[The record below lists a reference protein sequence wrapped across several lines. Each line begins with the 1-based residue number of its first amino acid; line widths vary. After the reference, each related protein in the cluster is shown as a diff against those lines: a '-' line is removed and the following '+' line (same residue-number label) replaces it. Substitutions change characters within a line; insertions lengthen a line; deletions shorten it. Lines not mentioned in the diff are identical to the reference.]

1 MRAVRD
7 NSVARFKSGKDD
19 LTAAVGI
26 AEDDPL
32 LLRLIAFSQQPDIRA
47 GRIMQYGT
55 QRDRRRLLSVLPGQI
70 HGNGAVRDQF
80 GIWIVEQGVNLD
92 GIGVLVGL
100 VIHQFDLTGGRK
112 GSSVRQ
118 RD

>member
-55 QRDRRRLLSVLPGQI
+55 QRDAGDFFPFFLVRFTVTVL
-70 HGNGAVRDQF
+70 F
-80 GIWIVEQGVNLD
+80 GISLAS
-92 GIGVLVGL
+92 GL
-100 VIHQFDLTGGRK
+100 SNRA
-112 GSSVRQ
+112 
-118 RD
+118 